1 MDDLSG
7 RAAVVTGAGSGI
19 GRATAHALARA
30 GVAVLVA
37 DIDGNRATTV
47 SAEILAGGSR
57 AVSLRCDVSVDDD
70 MERMRQ
76 VALDEFGRVDI
87 VMNNVGVLV
96 MGRPENL
103 PVDAWRRLLDVN
115 VLSVARSISVFL
127 PGLLAQGSGHIV
139 NTASTAGLYAYS
151 YERLPYSAS
160 KGAVI
165 AVSEALALYCRPRGI
180 GVTVLCPGPV
190 TTNIGEQVQ
199 IFGELGRIHGPGSLT
214 ALDPSVVGEQVV
226 DAIRRDVFLLA
237 THPEVHATLIE
248 RAQDPEGFIVRQIES
263 LAAQDA
269 EWAARTESG
278 TSP

>member
-1 MDDLSG
+1 MDDLNG

-19 GRATAHALARA
+19 GRATARSLARA
-30 GVAVLVA
+30 GAAVVVA
-37 DIDGNRATTV
+37 DIDGDR
-47 SAEILAGGSR
+47 SAAVAGEIVAGGGR
-57 AVSLRCDVSVDDD
+57 AHGLQCDVSLDEDI
-70 MERMRQ
+70 EHLRET
-76 VALDEFGRVDI
+76 ALSEFGRVDI

-103 PVDAWRRLLDVN
+103 PVDAWRRVLDIN

-139 NTASTAGLYAYS
+139 NTASTAGLFAYS

-165 AVSEALALYCRPRGI
+165 AISEALALYCRPLGI

-190 TTNIGEQVQ
+190 STNIGEQIQV
-199 IFGELGRIHGPGSLT
+199 FGELGRIHSPGSLKP
-214 ALDPSVVGEQVV
+214 LDPSVVGDQVV
-226 DAIRRDVFLLA
+226 DAIRRNVFLLP
-237 THPEVHATLIE
+237 THPEVHEILVE
-248 RAQDPEGFIVRQIES
+248 RAQDPEGFVVRQIAS

-269 EWAARTESG
+269 EWAETSG
-278 TSP
+278 AGDRP